1 MAGVVVRLSMAFCMI
16 GGACLSVRAD
26 PAVDHQLRALAHFTR
41 GEFSQ
46 AIADSTAA
54 LRAEPNSEGAL
65 RVRGLAQLYAGRV
78 RFKVMRR
85 MLAIRGSMEIWQN
98 GGGETQRRGAFGTS

>member
-1 MAGVVVRLSMAFCMI
+1 METGADSASAASIAEASRNMAGQKNQTPSGKA
-16 GGACLSVRAD
+16 G
-26 PAVDHQLRALAHFTR
+26 
-41 GEFSQ
+41 SQ
-46 AIADSTAA
+46 
-54 LRAEPNSEGAL
+54 
-65 RVRGLAQLYAGRV
+65 RV

>member
-1 MAGVVVRLSMAFCMI
+1 MRQPPFGMACERRGILMAF
-16 GGACLSVRAD
+16 ASQ
-26 PAVDHQLRALAHFTR
+26 PAAR
-41 GEFSQ
+41 
-46 AIADSTAA
+46 
-54 LRAEPNSEGAL
+54 
-65 RVRGLAQLYAGRV
+65 RV